1 MRVRLYIEKKDF
13 NEFYRWI
20 NKLKVGDLCS
30 PTFLFSNTDS
40 GFENPLQI
48 ILHEDEYS
56 LVRDAEEELENMNG
70 LHVQTERV
78 LEDDQ
83 RMVKESLINSRRHSL
98 EVQVVNR
105 AIEIAMDTTV
115 DLTPGECML
124 IAERE
129 FLP

>member
-13 NEFYRWI
+13 NDFYRWI
-20 NKLKVGDLCS
+20 NKLKLGDLCS

>member
-30 PTFLFSNTDS
+30 PTFLFSNTDG

-56 LVRDAEEELENMNG
+56 LVRDAEEELENMHG
-70 LHVQTERV
+70 LCVQTERV
-78 LEDDQ
+78 LEDDL

>member
-56 LVRDAEEELENMNG
+56 LVRDAEEELENMHG
-70 LHVQTERV
+70 LYVQTERV

-98 EVQVVNR
+98 EVQVVSR

>member
-30 PTFLFSNTDS
+30 PTFLFSNTDDD
-40 GFENPLQI
+40 FENPLQI

-56 LVRDAEEELENMNG
+56 LVRDAEEELENMHG
-70 LHVQTERV
+70 LRVQTERV